1 MRTIGSILLAGMF
14 LALSQAHA
22 QESNTNLQQVGTTA
36 EIMRWMIYPTSNDI
50 FNVQRTVPRN
60 DFEWEKLERS
70 ALTMAEAGNLL
81 MIGTRVKDQGGWIK
95 NSKMLIEVG
104 VRALKL
110 AKAKDG
116 DALAALN
123 EDLNT
128 ACVTCHQEYRPRR
141 QAPRGQ

>member
-1 MRTIGSILLAGMF
+1 MRTIGLFLLLS
-14 LALSQAHA
+14 LALALPQAHA
-22 QESNTNLQQVGTTA
+22 QDTNTNLKQVGTTA

-50 FNVQRTVPRN
+50 FNVQRAVPKD

-81 MIGTRVKDQGGWIK
+81 MIGSRVKDQGDWIK
-95 NSKMLIEVG
+95 DSKMLVDVG
-104 VRALKL
+104 IVALKL
-110 AKAKDG
+110 AKAKDA

-128 ACVTCHQEYRPRR
+128 ACTTCHQAYRPRR
-141 QAPRGQ
+141 EAPR

>member
-1 MRTIGSILLAGMF
+1 MRTIGLFLLLS
-14 LALSQAHA
+14 LALALPQAHA
-22 QESNTNLQQVGTTA
+22 QDTNTNLKQVGTIA

-50 FNVQRTVPRN
+50 FNVQRAVPKD

-81 MIGTRVKDQGGWIK
+81 MIGSRVKDQGDWIK
-95 NSKMLIEVG
+95 DSKMLVDVG
-104 VRALKL
+104 VIALKL
-110 AKAKDG
+110 AKAKDA

-128 ACVTCHQEYRPRR
+128 ACTTCHQAYRPRR
-141 QAPRGQ
+141 QAPR

>member
-1 MRTIGSILLAGMF
+1 MRTVGLFLLLSMA
-14 LALSQAHA
+14 LALPKAHA
-22 QESNTNLQQVGTTA
+22 QDTNTNLKQVGTIA

-50 FNVQRTVPRN
+50 FNVQRAVPKD

-81 MIGTRVKDQGGWIK
+81 MIGSRVKDQGDWIK
-95 NSKMLIEVG
+95 DSKMLVDVG
-104 VRALKL
+104 VVALKL
-110 AKAKDG
+110 AKAKDA

-128 ACVTCHQEYRPRR
+128 ACTTCHQAYRPRR
-141 QAPRGQ
+141 QAPR

>member
-1 MRTIGSILLAGMF
+1 MRTIGLFLLLVVA
-14 LALSQAHA
+14 LALPQAHA
-22 QESNTNLQQVGTTA
+22 QDTNTNLKQVGTTA

-50 FNVQRTVPRN
+50 FNVQRAVPKD

-81 MIGTRVKDQGGWIK
+81 MIGSRVKDQGDWIK
-95 NSKMLIEVG
+95 DSKMLVDVG
-104 VRALKL
+104 IVALKL
-110 AKAKDG
+110 AKAKDA

-128 ACVTCHQEYRPRR
+128 SCTTCHQAYRPRR
-141 QAPRGQ
+141 QAPR